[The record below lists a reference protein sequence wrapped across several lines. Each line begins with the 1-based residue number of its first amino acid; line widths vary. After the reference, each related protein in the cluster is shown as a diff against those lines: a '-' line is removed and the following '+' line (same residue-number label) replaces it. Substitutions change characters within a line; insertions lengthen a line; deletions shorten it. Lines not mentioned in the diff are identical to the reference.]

1 MNRMRFKLAG
11 SSRELVHQA
20 IELIEDGWLQE
31 QERRVAERSAVMLDY
46 PTPGWLRPH
55 PQRDLAARIAGQMAA
70 STSLRVGYLPV
81 GECAAHAMA
90 RICLRT
96 AAVNPTVLVER
107 DLSAATPEAQRL
119 TRVAAGLAHS
129 ALTLHDRALV
139 AKEARVQTREFIEQA
154 GLQVI
159 VIDEPD
165 LPALRNEG
173 LLPELDRWR
182 IRMEFREAV
191 RGTNVMMILPG

>member
-1 MNRMRFKLAG
+1 MNRMRFKLA
-11 SSRELVHQA
+11 SSPRELVHQA
-20 IELIEDGWLQE
+20 IELIEDGWQRE

-55 PQRDLAARIAGQMAA
+55 PQRDLAARITGQLAA

-107 DLSAATPEAQRL
+107 DLSTATAEAQRL
-119 TRVAAGLAHS
+119 VTAAARLALS

-139 AKEARVQTREFIEQA
+139 AKEARAQTKEFIEQA

-159 VIDEPD
+159 IIDEPD
-165 LPALRNEG
+165 LPALRNDG

-182 IRMEFREAV
+182 TRMEFREAV

>member
-1 MNRMRFKLAG
+1 MRFKLAP
-11 SSRELVHQA
+11 SPRELAHQA
-20 IELIEDGWLQE
+20 IGLIEDCWQRE
-31 QERRVAERSAVMLDY
+31 QERRAAERSAVMMDWL
-46 PTPGWLRPH
+46 TPGWLLPH
-55 PQRDLAARIAGQMAA
+55 PQRDLAARIAGQLAGYA
-70 STSLRVGYLPV
+70 SLRVGYLPV

-107 DLSAATPEAQRL
+107 DLSTATAEAQRL
-119 TRVAAGLAHS
+119 VKAAARLALS
-129 ALTLHDRALV
+129 NLALHDRALV
-139 AKEARVQTREFIEQA
+139 AKDVRAQTKEFIEQA

-159 VIDEPD
+159 VVDEPD
-165 LPALRNEG
+165 LPALRNDG

>member
-1 MNRMRFKLAG
+1 MNRMRFKLA
-11 SSRELVHQA
+11 SSPRELVHQA
-20 IELIEDGWLQE
+20 IELIEDGWQRE

-55 PQRDLAARIAGQMAA
+55 PQRDLAARVAGELAA

-107 DLSAATPEAQRL
+107 DLSTATAEAQRL
-119 TRVAAGLAHS
+119 VTAAARLALS

-139 AKEARVQTREFIEQA
+139 AKEARAQTKEFIEQA

-165 LPALRNEG
+165 LPGLRDDG
-173 LLPELDRWR
+173 LLPELNRWR

>member
-1 MNRMRFKLAG
+1 MRFKLAP
-11 SSRELVHQA
+11 SPRELVRQA
-20 IELIEDGWLQE
+20 IELIEDGWQRE
-31 QERRVAERSAVMLDY
+31 QERRAAERSAVMMDWL
-46 PTPGWLRPH
+46 TPSWLLPH
-55 PQRDLAARIAGQMAA
+55 PQRDLAARIAGQLAGYA
-70 STSLRVGYLPV
+70 SLRVGYLPV

-90 RICLRT
+90 RICLCT

-107 DLSAATPEAQRL
+107 DLSTATAEAQRL
-119 TRVAAGLAHS
+119 VKAAARLALS
-129 ALTLHDRALV
+129 NLALHDRALV
-139 AKEARVQTREFIEQA
+139 AKDARAQTKEFIEQA

-165 LPALRNEG
+165 LPALRNDG

>member
-1 MNRMRFKLAG
+1 MNRMRFKLAN
-11 SSRELVHQA
+11 SPRELVHQA
-20 IELIEDGWLQE
+20 IQLIEDCWQRE
-31 QERRVAERSAVMLDY
+31 QERRKLERSAVMQDY

-55 PQRDLAARIAGQMAA
+55 PQRDLAARIAGQLTANR
-70 STSLRVGYLPV
+70 SLRVGYLAV

-107 DLSAATPEAQRL
+107 ELSTSTSEAQRL
-119 TRVAAGLAHS
+119 VSAAARLALS
-129 ALTLHDRALV
+129 KLVLHDRAVV
-139 AKEARVQTREFIEQA
+139 AKEARAQTQAFIEQA
-154 GLQVI
+154 ELQAI

-165 LPALRNEG
+165 LPGLRDDG

-182 IRMEFREAV
+182 VRMEFREAV